1 MREAL
6 ARANLSAA
14 DVEYINLHGTATPSN
29 DASEDQ
35 AVMSVFGAQ
44 TPCSSTKGYTGHT
57 LGAAGIVEAVF
68 SLLAIEHG
76 LLPAS
81 VNTRAKDPLIR
92 GDIVMQ
98 RRDRKSG
105 VSGKSVS
112 VSVDLGGRSHLTKQN
127 N

>member
-57 LGAAGIVEAVF
+57 PGAAGIVEAVF
-68 SLLAIEHG
+68 SLLAIKHA

-81 VNTRAKDPLIR
+81 VKTRANDPLLRVVLVIK
-92 GDIVMQ
+92 Q
-98 RRDRKSG
+98 RAQPVG
-105 VSGKSVS
+105 PVVLHAFGF
-112 VSVDLGGRSHLTKQN
+112 GGTTALLLL
-127 N
+127 

>member
-1 MREAL
+1 
-6 ARANLSAA
+6 
-14 DVEYINLHGTATPSN
+14 
-29 DASEDQ
+29 
-35 AVMSVFGAQ
+35 MSVFGAQ

-92 GDIVMQ
+92 GAIVMQ
-98 RRDRKSG
+98 RRQPPVRAVFSNARPGERWVGKACGRMCRYQG
-105 VSGKSVS
+105 VP
-112 VSVDLGGRSHLTKQN
+112 LH
-127 N
+127 